1 MSSLF
6 EITKSAF
13 SVISQVC
20 SGTRPRAVEQSPV
33 LFTTNEIN
41 PLPVDVSDAAE
52 DVELGIGDFL
62 GELDFE

>member
-6 EITKSAF
+6 DITKSAF
-13 SVISQVC
+13 SFISQVC

-33 LFTTNEIN
+33 LFTPDEIN
-41 PLPVDVSDAAE
+41 TLPVDVSDAVEGAE
-52 DVELGIGDFL
+52 FGIGDFL

>member
-6 EITKSAF
+6 DITKSAF

-33 LFTTNEIN
+33 LLTPSETSM
-41 PLPVDVSDAAE
+41 LPVDVSDAAE
-52 DVELGIGDFL
+52 GAELGIGDFL